1 MEIED
6 YPSDQYITELGEV
19 DGIQTVTALNNQST
33 LYSITKVD
41 IFNKPKESSAFSF
54 DERYSASVFH
64 GIMPDT
70 GAAGVSTAGESQVR
84 ALQQLDNSVQVDQS
98 TAGQHTIRFGKG
110 TAISLGTVTIQ
121 ILLGPITFHV
131 VPANTLFLFCIED
144 IDRLGVKLDNLENML
159 IQGDKKVP
167 VVRK

>member
-1 MEIED
+1 MDIEIED

-41 IFNKPKESSAFSF
+41 IFNEPKESSAFSF

-64 GIMPDT
+64 GIMLDT

-84 ALQQLDNSVQVDQS
+84 ALQQLDNSVQVD
-98 TAGQHTIRFGKG
+98 
-110 TAISLGTVTIQ
+110 
-121 ILLGPITFHV
+121 
-131 VPANTLFLFCIED
+131 
-144 IDRLGVKLDNLENML
+144 
-159 IQGDKKVP
+159 
-167 VVRK
+167 